1 MKRILL
7 LGSCGQ
13 LGWEA
18 ERALACL
25 GEVIPRDYP
34 QIDFSQPDSLREL
47 VHAIQPNII
56 FNAVAYTAVDQAEKE
71 REKAR
76 LINAVA
82 PGVLAEAAR
91 SVSAVLVH
99 YSTDYVFDGTK
110 GAAYTETDATHPLNV
125 YGETKLEGEQAVQ
138 QVGGS
143 YLVLRTSW
151 VYSTRR
157 DSFVTKVLQWARLQ
171 TTLRVVTDQ
180 VSNPTWARSL
190 AEISALVLAKGG
202 EELYGWLQERSGLYH
217 LAGDGCASRYEWA
230 EAILKLDPHAGEQ
243 TVRQLL
249 PALSAEFPSPAD
261 RPLFSALNCERFK
274 SVFGLSLPDWKV
286 ALNLAMQG

>member
-25 GEVIPRDYP
+25 GEVISRDYP
-34 QIDFSQPDSLREL
+34 QVDFSQPESLREL
-47 VHAIQPNII
+47 VNSVQPDII

-82 PGVLAEAAR
+82 PGVLAEAAQ

-110 GAAYTETDATHPLNV
+110 GAAYTEADATHPLNV

-138 QVGGS
+138 QVGGA

-157 DSFVTKVLQWARLQ
+157 DSFVTKVLQWSRSQ

-202 EELYGWLQERSGLYH
+202 EELYGWLQERSGVYH

-230 EAILKLDPHAGEQ
+230 EAVLKLDPQAEQQ

-261 RPLFSALNCERFK
+261 RPLFSALNCGRFK
-274 SVFGLSLPDWKV
+274 SMFGLSLPDWKV
-286 ALNLAMQG
+286 ALNLAMQR